1 MMHDNSPQTRLTD
14 RKRAAIL
21 DAAVRQFR
29 AAGFDNTSMDRIA
42 DAANVSKRTVYN
54 HFPSKELLFA
64 AIVERI
70 RSRCDNASKVAYSKD
85 LSLESQLQEIGD
97 AYVEM
102 LSSDDLRD
110 LARVILPRFL
120 QSPQLA
126 HQLQGDLRPGELGL
140 IEWIKTAQRSG
151 ALQEADPVVAA
162 RQFQGLISTFAFWPQ
177 ITSGDP
183 PLTTAEQASI
193 VRKAVAMF
201 LDNYRN

>member
-70 RSRCDNASKVAYSKD
+70 RSRCDNAS
-85 LSLESQLQEIGD
+85 
-97 AYVEM
+97 
-102 LSSDDLRD
+102 
-110 LARVILPRFL
+110 
-120 QSPQLA
+120 
-126 HQLQGDLRPGELGL
+126 
-140 IEWIKTAQRSG
+140 
-151 ALQEADPVVAA
+151 
-162 RQFQGLISTFAFWPQ
+162 
-177 ITSGDP
+177 
-183 PLTTAEQASI
+183 
-193 VRKAVAMF
+193 
-201 LDNYRN
+201 